1 MLYKCTENTFMVKNF
16 ILLKLQFFFTIAV
29 LLNEMKTDAYFDS
42 QKINM
47 QKYTINYPIRDSYL

>member
-47 QKYTINYPIRDSYL
+47 QKYTINYPIRDPYL

>member
-1 MLYKCTENTFMVKNF
+1 M
-16 ILLKLQFFFTIAV
+16 LLKLQFFFTIAV

-47 QKYTINYPIRDSYL
+47 QKYTINYPIKDPYL